1 MHTKKDHS
9 SWKKGN
15 MLGVGVKNFCDQE
28 GDIHK
33 AKEKR
38 DVSEKEQIFLF
49 TALKRS
55 WNDELVILI
64 F

>member
-1 MHTKKDHS
+1 
-9 SWKKGN
+9 
-15 MLGVGVKNFCDQE
+15 MLGLGVKNLCGQE

-38 DVSEKEQIFLF
+38 DVLEKEQIFLF
-49 TALKRS
+49 IALKRS
-55 WNDELVILI
+55 WNNELVILI